1 MKIINAEDK
10 VFDQYVK
17 NSNKPH
23 FMQTS
28 AWASVNNKRG
38 CKTHQLLFL
47 DDNENIVGSS
57 MLVEKKILNYRSFY
71 CPRGFICDYQNKEIV
86 KDIVE
91 SLKKYVK
98 DHNGLYLKMDPDI
111 IIRKLD
117 KDTNVIETFE
127 DNLQLISY
135 LESLGG
141 KHRGFTKKFTE
152 TSCPRYTFRV
162 NVDKDDM
169 LSTFHQTT
177 RNLLKRNNPYGLN
190 VYIGTYDDLDKFYE
204 PMKDTAIRKR
214 MFLEDKSFFDDFYN
228 ILHENGMSDLYIV
241 TVNISDLI
249 KRYELLIDN
258 AKKELESLENS
269 NKKGRINDLKDQLNK
284 YNKEL
289 NIIKQIKSEEIVL
302 SSMITAKFEDKVWT
316 VHGANSTNL
325 PFLNANYEMYYQILK
340 DSKQQGYKQVDFYGS
355 EGEIDKK
362 SDAFGIYQF
371 KVRFGGDFDEF
382 IGEFDF
388 VVRPLAY
395 KIINYLLIKRRR
407 FKYKLQQRRIT
418 N

>member
-28 AWASVNNKRG
+28 AWAKVNNKRG
-38 CKTHQLLFL
+38 CKTHQLLFV
-47 DDNENIVGSS
+47 DDNENIVGSC

-91 SLKKYVK
+91 SLKKFVK

-117 KDTNVIETFE
+117 KDTNVKETFE
-127 DNLQLISY
+127 ENLELIPY
-135 LESLGG
+135 FESLGG

-162 NVDKDDM
+162 NVDNDDM

-177 RNLLKRNNPYGLN
+177 RNLLKRNNPYGLK
-190 VYIGTYDDLDKFYE
+190 VYIGTSNDLDKFYE
-204 PMKDTAIRKR
+204 PMKETAIRKR

-241 TVNISDLI
+241 TVNIKDLVR
-249 KRYELLIDN
+249 RYELLIDN
-258 AKKELESLENS
+258 ATQELKSLEKS

-289 NIIKQIKSEEIVL
+289 SIIKQINSEEITL

-395 KIINYLLIKRRR
+395 KIINYLLVKRRR
-407 FKYKLQQRRIT
+407 FKYKLQQRRIAH
-418 N
+418 